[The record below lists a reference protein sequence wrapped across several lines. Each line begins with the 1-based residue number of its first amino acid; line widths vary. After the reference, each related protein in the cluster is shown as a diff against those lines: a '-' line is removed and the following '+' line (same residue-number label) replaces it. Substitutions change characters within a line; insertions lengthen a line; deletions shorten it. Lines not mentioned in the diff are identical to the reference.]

1 MRTWVVLAIA
11 AVSTSQPEIFA
22 PGIVSGIANAGS
34 PTFTPDGR
42 TMYFTRSGGRWS
54 VIVES
59 HRVGDRWSQPQVA
72 PFSGEWSDQQPAM
85 APDGSFLVFVSVRQH
100 VANLW
105 RVERQGSEWSAP
117 VRLPDAVNVG
127 TSVWRPSVARDGSVY
142 FFVIGK
148 DDKGRTMR
156 LYHAPCDHGQYLP
169 AMPLPFSS
177 GATADVDPEIAPDES
192 FIVFAS
198 AGRSAADDSHE
209 HLFVA
214 HRQGTDWGPVTRVAY
229 EGLDANADD
238 NEPRLGPDRRTLYF
252 SSNRSLPVTF
262 PRSREQAVRDAARLA
277 QWDNGNNNVWSLEWL
292 VD

>member
-1 MRTWVVLAIA
+1 MNTPLLLAIA
-11 AVSTSQPEIFA
+11 ILTTAQPAIFA
-22 PGIVSGIANAGS
+22 PGVVSGVANAGS
-34 PTFTPDGR
+34 PTFTPDGN

-59 HRVGDRWSQPQVA
+59 HRVADGWSPPQVA

-105 RVERQGSEWSAP
+105 LVERQGSGWSAP
-117 VRLPDAVNVG
+117 ARLPDAVNIG
-127 TSVWRPSVARDGSVY
+127 TSVWRPSVARDGSIY
-142 FFVIGK
+142 FFVIK
-148 DDKGRTMR
+148 DRTMR
-156 LYHAPCDHGQYLP
+156 LYRAPCDHGQYLP

-177 GATADVDPEIAPDES
+177 GTTSDVDPEIAPDES

-198 AGRSAADDSHE
+198 AGRSSANDTHE

-214 HRQGTDWGPVTRVAY
+214 HRQGADWGPVTRVAY
-229 EGLDANADD
+229 EGLDSNADD
-238 NEPRLGPDRRTLYF
+238 NEPRLSPDRRLLYF

-277 QWDNGNNNVWSLEWL
+277 QWDSGNNNVWSLEWL